1 MKQAPA
7 RAINAPKNARQL
19 ELRIFWG
26 NSVDRAEKRGLILSQ
41 SRCDWLHGPPARWIL
56 LFQPPAHGLLLGR
69 VGARLWPTER
79 RASGKSTG
87 RRQFNGQRFV
97 QLRELIDSG
106 LDGMNFPPSVPTYH
120 RPYVGCSSPER

>member
-19 ELRIFWG
+19 ESRIFWG

-56 LFQPPAHGLLLGR
+56 LFQPPPMVYCWDALVLG
-69 VGARLWPTER
+69 
-79 RASGKSTG
+79 
-87 RRQFNGQRFV
+87 FGQRSVEFPAN
-97 QLRELIDSG
+97 QR
-106 LDGMNFPPSVPTYH
+106 DGGSSMGSVSF
-120 RPYVGCSSPER
+120 SSES